1 MTVSRVG
8 NAEVGSRVV
17 WMVGDGEIGGK
28 TLSRASSSCS
38 GRGSE
43 SVGSGVPGMMVVVR
57 LYFSLGRINVVA
69 CVRIVWGFVGTVMRN
84 GVGGGM
90 GV

>member
-1 MTVSRVG
+1 
-8 NAEVGSRVV
+8 
-17 WMVGDGEIGGK
+17 
-28 TLSRASSSCS
+28 
-38 GRGSE
+38 
-43 SVGSGVPGMMVVVR
+43 MMVVVR